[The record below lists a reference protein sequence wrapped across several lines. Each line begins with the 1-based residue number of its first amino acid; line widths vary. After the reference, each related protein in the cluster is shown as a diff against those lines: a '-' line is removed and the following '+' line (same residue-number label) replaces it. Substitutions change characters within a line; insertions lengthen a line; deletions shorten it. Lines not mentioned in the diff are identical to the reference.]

1 MKIGNFYKW
10 VDEDWTFLATDS
22 LIFSIFI
29 NEYITFDIYIFLCS
43 LFLCHRLH
51 LLPKRFAES
60 KSFIGRNID

>member
-29 NEYITFDIYIFLCS
+29 NEYITFDIYIPS
-43 LFLCHRLH
+43 LLIIFMSSIT
-51 LLPKRFAES
+51 FTS
-60 KSFIGRNID
+60 